1 MSWTLFGELSFAAG
15 QWFSLM
21 VVAKLGSPEALGRYS
36 LGLAVATPIII
47 FANLHLRPIYVVDTR
62 ARWRFADYLGLRA
75 LLLPIALAVT
85 AAVCLVRGWPWQTA
99 AVVALLGL
107 IRVSGSVSDILYAR
121 AQRAEK
127 MTSIGISRATRGAL
141 WIGLLALGLII
152 ADEVVALAMV
162 AGALGAHTLIYDL
175 RKAGSYEVE
184 DGEPERGLRPRFDR
198 DALASLTREALPM
211 GLAGGILGLSSNVF
225 AFVLE
230 HEHGLEAVGFFAAIL
245 SIRQASGVVNMA
257 LGNAAIARL
266 AKLSQTDARG
276 FWRLLVEMLGLVLVL
291 NGAGL
296 VLIVLIGD
304 LFLRYA
310 YTAAYVPYHPQLILG
325 SVAAVIMGLASM
337 LSQTL
342 TALSRFRLQLVL
354 NGLNLVAAL
363 GFGLWRIPGG
373 GVGGAVEALV
383 MLASFR
389 CAMYVVANVLVG
401 PRRGA
406 KAAPPTAAGD

>member
-47 FANLHLRPIYVVDTR
+47 FANLHLRPIYVVDTQQ
-62 ARWRFADYLGLRA
+62 RWRFADYLGLRT
-75 LLLPIALAVT
+75 LLLPAALFVT
-85 AAVCLVRGWPWQTA
+85 AAICLVRGWPWQTA

-107 IRVSGSVSDILYAR
+107 IRISGSVSDILYAR

-127 MTSIGISRATRGAL
+127 MTTIGISRAARGVL
-141 WIGLLALGLII
+141 WIGLLALGLVL
-152 ADEVVALAMV
+152 ADEVVALTMV
-162 AGALGAHTLIYDL
+162 AAALWIHTLVYDL
-175 RKAGSYEVE
+175 RKAAAYEVE
-184 DGEPERGLRPRFDR
+184 AEEAEQGLRPRFDR
-198 DALASLTREALPM
+198 EKLASLAKEALPM

-230 HEHGLEAVGFFAAIL
+230 HEHGLEALGFFAAIL

-266 AKLSQTDARG
+266 AKLSVSNARA
-276 FWRLLVEMLGLVLVL
+276 FWRLLVQMLGLVLVL

-310 YTAAYVPYHPQLILG
+310 YTAAYVPYHPQLIIG
-325 SVAAVIMGLASM
+325 SAAAVIMGLASM

-342 TALSRFRLQLVL
+342 TALSRFRLQL
-354 NGLNLVAAL
+354 GLNCLNLIAAL

-373 GVGGAVEALV
+373 GVTGAVEALL

-389 CAMYVVANVLVG
+389 CLMYVIANVAVG
-401 PRRGA
+401 PRNTNESSPESA
-406 KAAPPTAAGD
+406 SA